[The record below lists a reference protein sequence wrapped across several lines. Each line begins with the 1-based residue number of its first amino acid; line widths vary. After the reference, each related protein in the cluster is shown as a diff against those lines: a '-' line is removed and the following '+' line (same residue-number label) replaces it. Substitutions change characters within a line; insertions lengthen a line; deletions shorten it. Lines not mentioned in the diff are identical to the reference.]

1 MMDSIELVRFS
12 ELGAPTRPE
21 RSDAAANRA
30 LILATAERLFAEHGV
45 CHVNMADIAEAAG
58 VGKGTLYRRFANKAE
73 LCMALLDTQ
82 MREFQDA
89 MLGRMRVQTAA
100 RVSYM
105 EQLAQFLDSLVEL
118 MERHAVLLVEVQR
131 RGLLDE
137 KDNFTQPH
145 LWLHTTISA
154 LLRGAIRAGE
164 IPNHLDVEFLADAL
178 LAPLRADLFTFQRQG
193 RGFSLERIS
202 GGMRSLLAGLASEL
216 NADFR

>member
-1 MMDSIELVRFS
+1 MNDFIELIPINEPGLAYR
-12 ELGAPTRPE
+12 TE
-21 RSDAAANRA
+21 RSDAAANRT
-30 LILATAERLFAEHGV
+30 LILSTAARLFAEHGV
-45 CHVNMADIAEAAG
+45 CNVHMADIAEAAG

-89 MLGRMRVQTAA
+89 MLGRMRVQAA
-100 RVSYM
+100 EHVPYL
-105 EQLAQFLDSLVEL
+105 EQLAQFLDSYVEL
-118 MERHAVLLVEVQR
+118 MEVHALLLVEVQR
-131 RGLLDE
+131 RGLVDE

-164 IPNHLDVEFLADAL
+164 LPEHLDIAYLADAL
-178 LAPLRADLFTFQRQG
+178 LAPLRADVFTFQRDG

-202 GGMRSLLAGLASEL
+202 AGVRSLLAGLSCA
-216 NADFR
+216 